1 MGKKEPVK
9 SEDLPFDIPDTWAWA
24 RLGNIV
30 EFENGDRSQK
40 YPVESDYVS
49 VGIPFWGAKDII
61 NNKLTVTSNLR
72 YISQEKFDELNNGKL
87 QDKDFICLLRGAVG
101 KWATFDETETI
112 RTGFINAQMVI
123 IRANIK
129 DIIEWLKTYFS
140 SPLFISLRDKYTSGT
155 AVAQMSAKDLS
166 RFLIP
171 IPPQAEQERICL
183 KIKIILQC
191 IEKDES

>member
-1 MGKKEPVK
+1 MGKNEPVK
-9 SEDLPFDIPDTWAWA
+9 LEDLPFDIPDTWAWA

-87 QDKDFICLLRGAVG
+87 QDKDFICLLRGG
-101 KWATFDETETI
+101 CW
-112 RTGFINAQMVI
+112 
-123 IRANIK
+123 
-129 DIIEWLKTYFS
+129 
-140 SPLFISLRDKYTSGT
+140 
-155 AVAQMSAKDLS
+155 
-166 RFLIP
+166 
-171 IPPQAEQERICL
+171 
-183 KIKIILQC
+183 
-191 IEKDES
+191 